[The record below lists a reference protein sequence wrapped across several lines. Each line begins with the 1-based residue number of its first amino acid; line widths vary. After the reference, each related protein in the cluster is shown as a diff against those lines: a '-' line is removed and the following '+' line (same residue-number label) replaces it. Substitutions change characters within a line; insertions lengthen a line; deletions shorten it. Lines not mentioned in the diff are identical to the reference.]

1 MEFILRLN
9 WGILRYRQGIALSLL
24 FIGQWN
30 WAQPLVGIVDMHTHP
45 FAQIGFGSRVFH
57 GAIDGDDIDKTLG
70 ESCCKT
76 HHGLISMQAINQ
88 MESGQQAQ
96 SIHNQHNN
104 YKNWAKYNDITH
116 QHLWHEWLKRSWQHG
131 LRVMVALTVNSRTL
145 ADACG
150 GKKPTDDK
158 TVADMQID
166 SMKAFV
172 GRHDFMEIAY
182 SAMDLRRIV
191 GSGRL
196 AIILGVEMDNIG
208 NLHQVKN
215 LTDTMVE
222 AEIQRLFDKGVR
234 YIFPIHVTD
243 NVFGGTA
250 IYEPFFNYANR
261 RESGHY
267 WDMVCTPKEDSIGF
281 HFQPDKFPNNL
292 PINLLKILKFGI
304 FANPPQ
310 NPSKNTCL
318 GLRNRRGLTPKG
330 IIALKKMMQLGM
342 MIDIDHA
349 SQQSVSDLMQL
360 AWQANY
366 PLNSGHNGLR
376 GDSGNENG
384 RTLRQM
390 DTLSRLGGMF
400 GVGWGNGNA
409 TSFTHYFGNVL
420 HAMNG
425 KNVALGTDING
436 LVVSPAPPKD
446 TPIIYDAT
454 FQRCKTGQ
462 MTWDYNKEGVAHY
475 GLLPDFLKHV
485 EQLDGG
491 AKVVQQLNQS
501 AEHFAQM
508 WEKCAAH

>member
-1 MEFILRLN
+1 MKYLIL
-9 WGILRYRQGIALSLL
+9 ILTLSLVIRTTKAPIL
-24 FIGQWN
+24 KGY
-30 WAQPLVGIVDMHTHP
+30 VDMHTHP
-45 FAQIGFGSRVFH
+45 FAQIGFGGRVFH
-57 GAIDGDDIDKTLG
+57 GAMDGGDMDEILG
-70 ESCCKT
+70 KPCCKT
-76 HHGLISMQAINQ
+76 HHGLISMQAIKQ
-88 MESGQQAQ
+88 MELGQHAD
-96 SIHNQHNN
+96 SFHNQHYT
-104 YKNWAKYNDITH
+104 YKTWTKYNDITH
-116 QHLWHEWLKRSWQHG
+116 QHLWHEWLKRSWEHG

-158 TVADMQID
+158 TVADAQID

-182 SAMDLRRIV
+182 NATDLRRIV
-191 GSGRL
+191 SLGRL
-196 AIILGVEMDNIG
+196 AIVLGVEMDNIG

-215 LTDTMVE
+215 LTDQAVE

-267 WDMVCTPKEDSIGF
+267 WDMVCATKEDSIGF
-281 HFQPDKFPNNL
+281 HFQLDPFPNNL
-292 PINLLKILKFGI
+292 PINLLKILKFSL

-310 NPSKNTCL
+310 NPSKNSCA

-330 IIALKKMMQLGM
+330 IVALRKMMQLGM

-349 SQQSVSDLMQL
+349 SQQSVSDIMAI

-376 GDSGNENG
+376 GDSGNENA

-400 GVGWGNGNA
+400 GVGWGNSNA
-409 TSFTHYFGNVL
+409 KRFTQYFGNVL
-420 HAMNG
+420 QAMNG

-436 LVVSPAPPKD
+436 LVVSPSPPKD
-446 TPIIYDAT
+446 TPVIYDAT
-454 FQRCKTGQ
+454 FQRCKTGHKA
-462 MTWDYNKEGVAHY
+462 WDYNKDGVAHY

-485 EQLDGG
+485 EQLEGG

-508 WEKCAAH
+508 WEKGALKSQDWIAK

>member
-1 MEFILRLN
+1 
-9 WGILRYRQGIALSLL
+9 
-24 FIGQWN
+24 
-30 WAQPLVGIVDMHTHP
+30 
-45 FAQIGFGSRVFH
+45 
-57 GAIDGDDIDKTLG
+57 
-70 ESCCKT
+70 
-76 HHGLISMQAINQ
+76 
-88 MESGQQAQ
+88 
-96 SIHNQHNN
+96 
-104 YKNWAKYNDITH
+104 
-116 QHLWHEWLKRSWQHG
+116 
-131 LRVMVALTVNSRTL
+131 
-145 ADACG
+145 
-150 GKKPTDDK
+150 
-158 TVADMQID
+158 
-166 SMKAFV
+166 MKAFV

-182 SAMDLRRIV
+182 NATDLRRIV
-191 GSGRL
+191 NSGRL

-208 NLHQVKN
+208 NLNQVKN

-222 AEIQRLFDKGVR
+222 TEIQRLFDKGVR

-267 WDMVCTPKEDSIGF
+267 WDMICTTKEDSIGF
-281 HFQPDKFPNNL
+281 HFQPDKFPTNL

-310 NPSKNTCL
+310 NPPKKRCE
-318 GLRNRRGLTPKG
+318 GLRNRRGLTPIG
-330 IIALKKMMQLGM
+330 IIALQKMMQLGM

-349 SQQSVSDLMQL
+349 SQQSVSNMMQL
-360 AWQANY
+360 AWQTNY

-376 GDSGNENG
+376 GHAGKENG

-390 DTLSRLGGMF
+390 DTLSHLGGMF

-409 TSFTHYFGNVL
+409 QSFTQHFGMIL
-420 HAMNG
+420 KAMNG

-436 LVVSPAPPKD
+436 LVVSPAPPKKTVVRYD
-446 TPIIYDAT
+446 TT
-454 FQRCKTGQ
+454 FQQCKTGQ
-462 MTWDYNKEGVAHY
+462 MIWDYNKDGVAHY

-491 AKVVQQLNQS
+491 VTVVQQLNQS

-508 WEKCAAH
+508 WEKCEHNRLTHNK